1 MPLVFVVGCPIV
13 RVLASTLVLCLAL
26 AVAGCGG
33 GNDSSTESTDAVQA
47 STPETTTTKRSES
60 STKKTKPKVKVPK
73 GAPPKQLVVK
83 ELEEGTGAEAKAGDE
98 VAVQYVGV
106 DYKNGKEF
114 DSSWSRHE
122 PFVFQLGVGQVI
134 PGWDQGIE
142 GMKVGGRRELIIPPE
157 LAYGEAGSP
166 PAIGPN
172 ETLVFVVDLL
182 SAR

>member
-1 MPLVFVVGCPIV
+1 MRILTLIA
-13 RVLASTLVLCLAL
+13 VLALS
-26 AVAGCGG
+26 VASCGG
-33 GNDSSTESTDAVQA
+33 GNDSSTSSVESTSATEE
-47 STPETTTTKRSES
+47 STAAAGKSEPGS
-60 STKKTKPKVKVPK
+60 SKTKPKVTVPK
-73 GAPPKQLVVK
+73 GAPPQQLVVK

-106 DYKNGKEF
+106 NYKNGKEF

-122 PFVFQLGVGQVI
+122 PFVFPLGAGRVI
-134 PGWDQGIE
+134 SGWDQGIE

-182 SAR
+182 AVR